1 MLDGE
6 HLFTI
11 ASAAAATDLDNSQVV
26 PGSSLTIE
34 VWSDNTVVGYYV
46 EEPIQLVGCTL
57 DAPCYATDFVAAL
70 KAKIKTTPYSTR
82 CGYGLNLSD
91 VK

>member
-1 MLDGE
+1 M
-6 HLFTI
+6 
-11 ASAAAATDLDNSQVV
+11 
-26 PGSSLTIE
+26 
-34 VWSDNTVVGYYV
+34 VGYYV

-57 DAPCYATDFVAAL
+57 DAPCYAADFVAAL